1 MDFSIVLI
9 CKLSE
14 WQAQTT
20 RQDKRKIEVETFLL
34 VINVFC
40 LEVKIEI
47 LRNSLLEDNEEI
59 RKRFWDVNN
68 LKFWL
73 KEEEVP
79 LTFSA

>member
-20 RQDKRKIEVETFLL
+20 RQDKRKMEVETFLL
-34 VINVFC
+34 VISIFC
-40 LEVKIEI
+40 LDIKIEI

-59 RKRFWDVNN
+59 RKIFWDIKNF
-68 LKFWL
+68 KFCL